1 MTLLTNAIL
10 PSIDVTNESQREKRP
25 RVDFAEWADDAA
37 DVGLTNELK
46 RYLAAH
52 FTLDDCDED
61 RLLEFWER
69 QAPTFP
75 RLRASARRI
84 LCVPA
89 SSAASER
96 TFSSAGRVIE
106 ASRNRLNPGTL
117 DSILFLHSA
126 RKAKNK

>member
-1 MTLLTNAIL
+1 MMPETERKNLHRIIGNLIYPVSFEAADSPETSSTTA
-10 PSIDVTNESQREKRP
+10 PRTSTGEDVTNESQREKRP

-37 DVGLTNELK
+37 DVGLMNELK

-52 FTLDDCDED
+52 FMLDDCDED

-75 RLRASARRI
+75 RLRALARRI

-89 SSAASER
+89 SSAA
-96 TFSSAGRVIE
+96 
-106 ASRNRLNPGTL
+106 
-117 DSILFLHSA
+117 
-126 RKAKNK
+126 